1 LLTNLVR
8 AGLARIT
15 SSDYAPLPTVYDG
28 LFPNGTLL
36 TAPTRRQP
44 GPVGAG
50 PDVPAEM
57 PSASSSDDNR
67 PETATDSDRP

>member
-1 LLTNLVR
+1 MR

-15 SSDYAPLPTVYDG
+15 ASDYAPLPTVYDG

-44 GPVGAG
+44 GTVGAA
-50 PDVPAEM
+50 PAALAEI
-57 PSASSSDDNR
+57 PSAGSDENSRD
-67 PETATDSDRP
+67 ETPSDTDWGTGPL